1 MIDVYKRQAEVREA
15 TLDDFTYNSDKDEWT
30 YAVTSK
36 DTSVPASFTS
46 AQDFTNLY
54 KQNVKVVYSL
64 KASGGVDTFYGMF
77 ADESVVLVEG
87 VIGDIDDVTA
97 NDTAITVDDVD
108 YKLDQAVT
116 ASTKAYLFH
125 SGEKNLIDLINKSP
139 KMLAYA
145 FKMCIRDRLGTGPP
159 SSPP

>member
-1 MIDVYKRQAEVREA
+1 
-15 TLDDFTYNSDKDEWT
+15 
-30 YAVTSK
+30 
-36 DTSVPASFTS
+36 
-46 AQDFTNLY
+46 
-54 KQNVKVVYSL
+54 
-64 KASGGVDTFYGMF
+64 MF

-145 FKMCIRDRLGTGPP
+145 FKAIDNNDNGKIDLDVYKRQAWGPP
-159 SSPP
+159 SPKGEPTGAPH